1 VKEKMKKLTLL
12 VVLALV
18 AAVPVYAQLG
28 DVDNSSFVIQ
38 NLGTSDATV
47 TVMFYDEAGAVTVPD
62 PILPGLD
69 GTCGTG
75 DDIANP
81 FTVGASGAKQEI
93 NVSFVCDL
101 DDGRYSVVIE
111 STEALAVIANLIGDE
126 GGGATF
132 YNGSYAGFDAGETTI
147 YYPST
152 QYEFYNWNSLIS
164 VQNTTPDPITA
175 DLDILDEDGVSVATD
190 SQTIPGFA
198 SYHWDLETDGSGLGL
213 TAGLN
218 GSATVEC
225 TGACVGTDNQTA
237 DGGYTQSYNAFLS
250 GAQTLYAPALYND
263 YYTWGGSLKVQN
275 IGTGSTDITVEYFI
289 EGGGSCTAPT
299 ENKLPGQ
306 SLYHYLPGD
315 WAGWG
320 CASATDKII
329 GAEITSDSED
339 VVGVVN
345 AASPADQAQ
354 TYGTFD
360 AGAATV
366 GLPVIMNQY
375 YGWDTAFVCQNVGGA
390 PTTVDYSY
398 SGGVGCPADP
408 DYPGCSFD
416 LDPGEAKPVF
426 QPNDLDA
433 TTGLYAVT
441 VTSPGT
447 VACIANE
454 TNGPGQGAGTGD
466 WSMSYNG
473 FGQ

>member
-1 VKEKMKKLTLL
+1 MKKIAIL

-18 AAVPVYAQLG
+18 VAMPAYAQLG

-47 TVMFYDEAGAVTVPD
+47 SVMFYDEAGAMTMPN
-62 PILPGLD
+62 PILPGAD
-69 GTCGTG
+69 GTCGTA
-75 DDIANP
+75 DDLPNP

-93 NVSFVCDL
+93 YMPVVCGL
-101 DDGRYSVVIE
+101 ADGRYSVVIE

-132 YNGSYAGFDAGETTI
+132 YNGSYSGFDAGATTI

-175 DLDILDEDGVSVATD
+175 DLYILDEGGNQVGTD

-198 SYHWDLETDGSGLGL
+198 SHHWDLETEGAGLGL
-213 TAGLN
+213 TPGLN

-237 DGGYTQSYNAFLS
+237 DGGYTQSYNSFLS
-250 GAQTLYAPALYND
+250 GAQTLYAPALYTD
-263 YYTWGGSLKVQN
+263 YYTWGASLKVQN
-275 IGTGSTDITVEYFI
+275 IGSGATNITVEYFI
-289 EGGGSCTAPT
+289 EGGGTCTAPS
-299 ENKLPGQ
+299 ENIAAGQ
-306 SLYHYLPGD
+306 SLYHYLPAD
-315 WAGWG
+315 WATWA
-320 CASATDKII
+320 CASATNKIV
-329 GAEITSDSED
+329 GAQITSDAED

-360 AGAATV
+360 AGAGTV

-375 YGWDTAFVCQNVGGA
+375 YGWDTAFVCQNLGGA
-390 PTTVDYSY
+390 ATTVTYSY
-398 SGGVGCPADP
+398 SGVGCPADP
-408 DYPGCSFD
+408 AYPGCSFD
-416 LDPGEAKPVF
+416 LGPNEAKSVY
-426 QPNDLDA
+426 QPDDLDA

-441 VTSPGT
+441 VSSSGT

-454 TNGPGQGAGTGD
+454 TMGAGQAAGTGD